1 MKLPDRQ
8 TSVEWFRPN
17 PPLNG
22 VRWCIRN
29 NINYQESALLIAE
42 NYMARNGHRYL
53 DQFYRKGVR
62 AVEHGRAKDGPNAFH
77 IPAAQARPVEA
88 ANLVNLLRFH
98 GLELDMFTVGAVV
111 GKLSDAAG
119 ERDTRVTKWVNNP
132 TDQAGAAEKA

>member
-1 MKLPDRQ
+1 NGHNSIGRFYETYTSRGADCHTVKLPDRQ

-29 NINYQESALLIAE
+29 NINYQQSALLIAL

-62 AVEHGRAKDGPNAFH
+62 AIERGRAKDGPNAFH
-77 IPAAQARPVEA
+77 IPIWNALGPSFARPRSMA
-88 ANLVNLLRFH
+88 
-98 GLELDMFTVGAVV
+98 
-111 GKLSDAAG
+111 
-119 ERDTRVTKWVNNP
+119 
-132 TDQAGAAEKA
+132 

>member
-1 MKLPDRQ
+1 MLLRIHHRTP
-8 TSVEWFRPN
+8 SVEWFRPN

-29 NINYQESALLIAE
+29 NINYQQSALLIAL

-62 AVEHGRAKDGPNAFH
+62 AIERGRAKDGPNAFV
-77 IPAAQARPVEA
+77 IAASQARAVEA

-98 GLELDMFTVGAVV
+98 SIEVRRADQPLKAGGVDIEAGDYVVLLDQPYGPLA
-111 GKLSDAAG
+111 KS
-119 ERDTRVTKWVNNP
+119 
-132 TDQAGAAEKA
+132 